1 VHVIYPLLV
10 RTLIHHPIGG
20 NIDVVANGIGAVPP
34 STIIACALVLD
45 VRNWLWHLTMNTGEL
60 KKCERHHFTD
70 WHWAQFEQAGLLP
83 GPVQI
88 PSNSNYWLYTT
99 ANPGKKWGA
108 FEFRRNL
115 VGVGQIRLSWACFCI
130 EQEAEYLTWK
140 QAIER
145 FRSDSSDYFGTRSPP
160 AVPGSCPWIAAVE
173 ITRLADYERRWMWEF
188 HAFYF
193 WYLIDK
199 MSEDGWS

>member
-1 VHVIYPLLV
+1 M
-10 RTLIHHPIGG
+10 
-20 NIDVVANGIGAVPP
+20 A
-34 STIIACALVLD
+34 S
-45 VRNWLWHLTMNTGEL
+45 
-60 KKCERHHFTD
+60 
-70 WHWAQFEQAGLLP
+70 
-83 GPVQI
+83 
-88 PSNSNYWLYTT
+88 
-99 ANPGKKWGA
+99 PGKKWGT

-130 EQEAEYLTWK
+130 EQEAEYLAWK
-140 QAIER
+140 QAIEKY
-145 FRSDSSDYFGTRSPP
+145 RSDSSDYFGTRSPP

>member
-1 VHVIYPLLV
+1 
-10 RTLIHHPIGG
+10 
-20 NIDVVANGIGAVPP
+20 
-34 STIIACALVLD
+34 
-45 VRNWLWHLTMNTGEL
+45 MNTGEL
-60 KKCERHHFTD
+60 KKCERRLFTD
-70 WHWAQFEQAGLLP
+70 SHWAQFEEANLLP
-83 GPVQI
+83 GPVEI

-99 ANPGKKWGA
+99 ANPGEKSGE

-130 EQEAEYLTWK
+130 EQEAEYLTWT
-140 QAIER
+140 QALEKLR
-145 FRSDSSDYFGTRSPP
+145 LNSSDYFRTGCRS
-160 AVPGSCPWIAAVE
+160 AVPESCPWIAAVE
-173 ITRLADYERRWMWEF
+173 ITRLGDYERRWMWEF